1 MAQRPNEEPTRS
13 SQQSS
18 EPRIPTGRR
27 MPKTCGCTGVRW
39 CAACTDLGFRAAH
52 KMDPPLEL
60 PALLA
65 SRPTPRTPRVSHFD
79 PLLGSAPGCPDF
91 DGLIVL
97 PEFLSPDESSDL
109 LAQIEES
116 PFALA
121 QSGKQKQHYGAK
133 VNFNKQKLNATA
145 FKGLPTYITSIEER
159 LRRAFL
165 DFAEL
170 SEEAKT
176 RRDEALSNYE
186 TTDVFVLRYHERD
199 ASNLDLHID
208 DTFAYGEAIFDV
220 SLETDSVM
228 TFIRRPKNAVSPDEV
243 ECVRAPLAAGS
254 AALLFGRARFDWE
267 HGILYYDV
275 TGRRTSITLRTLSS
289 GLRAT
294 PDGAR
299 VLEIARGD
307 LG

>member
-1 MAQRPNEEPTRS
+1 MAHKPHQERTRS
-13 SQQSS
+13 SQRSS
-18 EPRIPTGRR
+18 ENQNRSGRR
-27 MPKTCGCTGVRW
+27 MAKICGCTGVRW

-60 PALLA
+60 PAPLA
-65 SRPTPRTPRVSHFD
+65 SRPTRRTPGVCDFD
-79 PLLGSAPGCPDF
+79 PMSGSAPGCPDF

-97 PEFLSPDESSDL
+97 PEFLSPDESREL
-109 LAQIEES
+109 LAQIEAS
-116 PFALA
+116 PFTIA

-145 FKGLPTYITSIEER
+145 FKGLPTYLTPLEAR
-159 LRRAFL
+159 LRMAFL
-165 DFAEL
+165 EFAEL
-170 SEEAKT
+170 SEGAKT

-186 TTDVFVLRYHERD
+186 TTDVFVLRYHERN

-228 TFIRRPKNAVSPDEV
+228 TFIRRPMNTANPDQI

-254 AALLFGRARFDWE
+254 AALLFGRARFEWE
-267 HGILYYDV
+267 HGILHYDV
-275 TGRRTSITLRTLSS
+275 TGRRTSIALRTLSS
-289 GLRAT
+289 RLRAT
-294 PDGAR
+294 PDGSR
-299 VLEIARGD
+299 VVGIARGEIV
-307 LG
+307 